1 LQDIQK
7 KPTENNQIVQYAV
20 LADKLLIW
28 LVSNSR
34 FEGFQQPISA
44 KSLEEKVVNYLRLI
58 NSRSYTDEEAR
69 QRAATELFD
78 LLIKPIAK
86 LLDKNRLLCLVPEKI
101 LNRLPYSTLFSAA
114 EGRYLIEDYALTF
127 SPSST
132 VFVRQSRAAL
142 KRDTSGPERLLSV
155 GVPAFDPKAFPNY
168 WRLPAAEI
176 EAAAIGKLYEST
188 EILTE
193 RNATKD
199 RVVRAMKHADVRHL
213 ATHALVDQLL
223 KETWTISLALIGG
236 SCRPL
241 VLARITS

>member
-1 LQDIQK
+1 
-7 KPTENNQIVQYAV
+7 
-20 LADKLLIW
+20 
-28 LVSNSR
+28 
-34 FEGFQQPISA
+34 
-44 KSLEEKVVNYLRLI
+44 
-58 NSRSYTDEEAR
+58 
-69 QRAATELFD
+69 
-78 LLIKPIAK
+78 
-86 LLDKNRLLCLVPEKI
+86 
-101 LNRLPYSTLFSAA
+101 LPYSTLFSAA

-132 VFVRQSRAAL
+132 VFERQSRAAL